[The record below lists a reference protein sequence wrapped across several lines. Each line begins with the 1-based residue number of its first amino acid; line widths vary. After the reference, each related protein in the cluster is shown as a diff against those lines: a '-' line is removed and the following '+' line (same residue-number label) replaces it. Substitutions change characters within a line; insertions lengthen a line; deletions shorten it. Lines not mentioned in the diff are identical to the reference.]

1 MDLKTFARRW
11 VMILPAA
18 LNCLS
23 TADEL
28 QGIANNK
35 CRIVRVE
42 YSVVVDDAQEVVM
55 GDAQEVV
62 MGDAQ
67 EVVMGDAQEV
77 VMGDAQEVVMGDAQ
91 EVVVRVKLGDEISSK
106 LDMFKSSYKCN
117 NYLE

>member
-23 TADEL
+23 AADDL

-42 YSVVVDDAQEVVM
+42 YSVV
-55 GDAQEVV
+55 
-62 MGDAQ
+62 
-67 EVVMGDAQEV
+67 
-77 VMGDAQEVVMGDAQ
+77 MGDAQ
-91 EVVVRVKLGDEISSK
+91 EVVVRVELGDEISSK
-106 LDMFKSSYKCN
+106 LDMFKSSYK
-117 NYLE
+117 